1 MKQRPVDLP
10 KKRTSL
16 ASKIT
21 SGIKKGAGKV
31 AHGAQVAGA
40 TASLAARVTNPY
52 NVAKTAVN
60 AARGKGL
67 VLPGSNYIGPGNEMI
82 GKKPTSKNDEAAFK
96 HDTDYG
102 DYLKAGVKAKDLYG
116 GFSDADQRLMDR
128 ADLTKYDG
136 VAAYAGMGIK
146 KLKHKITGS
155 KRIKDPTPTQYAIA
169 DDDKKIDFDKL
180 KPGYDPNK
188 RPPKPSKRPVKKPLY
203 LRRR

>member
-1 MKQRPVDLP
+1 MKQPNRPLPP
-10 KKRTSL
+10 KKRASL
-16 ASKIT
+16 GSKIT
-21 SGIKKGAGKV
+21 SAIKKGAGKAV
-31 AHGAQVAGA
+31 YGAKVAGA
-40 TASLAARVTNPY
+40 TASLAAKVTNPI
-52 NVAKTAVN
+52 NVAKTVVN
-60 AARGKGL
+60 AARGKGV

-102 DYLKAGVKAKDLYG
+102 DYLKAGVSKKDLYG

-155 KRIKDPTPTQYAIA
+155 KKIKDPTPTQYSMA
-169 DDDKKIDFDKL
+169 DDTKKIDFDKL
-180 KPGYDPNK
+180 KPGY
-188 RPPKPSKRPVKKPLY
+188 RPPTPQALKPSRPGPP
-203 LRRR
+203 LRRTR

>member
-1 MKQRPVDLP
+1 MKQKNVAPP
-10 KKRTSL
+10 KKRASL
-16 ASKIT
+16 SSKIT
-21 SGIKKGAGKV
+21 SVGKKV
-31 AHGAQVAGA
+31 VHGAKIAGA
-40 TASLAARVTNPY
+40 TASLAARVTNPV
-52 NVAKTAVN
+52 NIAKIAVN
-60 AARGKGL
+60 AARGKGV

-102 DYLKAGVKAKDLYG
+102 DYLKAGVSKKDLYG

-155 KRIKDPTPTQYAIA
+155 KRIKDPTPTQYAIK
-169 DDDKKIDFDKL
+169 DDDKAIDFDKF
-180 KPGYDPNK
+180 KPGYRPPSNKLPPKKTPAK
-188 RPPKPSKRPVKKPLY
+188 RPFY